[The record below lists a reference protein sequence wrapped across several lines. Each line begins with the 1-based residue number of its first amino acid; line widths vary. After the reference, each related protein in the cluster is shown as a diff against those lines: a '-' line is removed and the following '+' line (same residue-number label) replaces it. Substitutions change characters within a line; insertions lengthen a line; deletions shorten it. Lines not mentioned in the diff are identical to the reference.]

1 MQLPDQGT
9 CSVERDCPVNIL
21 SFGMGRVFM
30 GHANVLHG
38 PLPGFCSVTRDREG
52 RAYVYI
58 CQDDDA
64 HWVHMLEVCSKRCF
78 RIRFISFLS
87 TPMALQCCLF
97 SQGRLKAFRFLMM
110 PWSIYID

>member
-9 CSVERDCPVNIL
+9 CSVERDCLVNIL

-30 GHANVLHG
+30 MHANALHG

-58 CQDDDA
+58 CQDDDV
-64 HWVHMLEVCSKRCF
+64 HWVHMLEVCFKRFF
-78 RIRFISFLS
+78 RIRVISF
-87 TPMALQCCLF
+87 F
-97 SQGRLKAFRFLMM
+97 SQHTDGPAVLSFFARSFE
-110 PWSIYID
+110 SIQVCNDTAVYMH